1 MKNLPALFVAMGLW
15 SVSASAMTF
24 VHPGALNSKAE
35 LDFVKAK
42 IQAVAQPWKGE
53 FDQIMSSR
61 YATRGPH
68 GLANINSRNDD
79 ANVSRDDAIASYTQ
93 ALLWYFTGDETY
105 AKRSIAILNS
115 WSHLQRFT
123 SGSEKD
129 RLQAGWIGAVFA
141 PAAEIMRGYPGWS
154 VKLSPG
160 SAAAASGP
168 AALKQVNY

>member
-1 MKNLPALFVAMGLW
+1 MKNLPALFVAIGLW
-15 SVSASAMTF
+15 SASASAMTF

-42 IQAVAQPWKGE
+42 IQAGAPPWKGE
-53 FDQIMSSR
+53 FDQIISSS

-68 GLANINSRNDD
+68 GRANINSGNND

-105 AKRSIAILNS
+105 AKKSVAILNS

-123 SGSEKD
+123 AGSEQD
-129 RLQAGWIGAVFA
+129 RLQAGWIGQSLLRQPKSCAVIPDGPQA
-141 PAAEIMRGYPGWS
+141 R
-154 VKLSPG
+154 
-160 SAAAASGP
+160 SGIFKP
-168 AALKQVNY
+168 CSKGLFIPS